1 MIMRMY
7 TIMILSF
14 LLIITSCNSNQNSTS
29 KDTELNSK
37 KEMEVVK
44 GQGVITK
51 VSSQDFESTYSALV
65 EIIHNNPNLKIV
77 AQLDHQANAA
87 SVGLKLNPTRII
99 MFGNPKLGTPLMQ
112 NIQTTGLDLPQK
124 ILVWQDDNDVVK
136 VSYNDPM
143 YLRGRHGIDGK
154 NDLVQKINDALDTIT
169 NNVLSNN

>member
-1 MIMRMY
+1 MRMY
-7 TIMILSF
+7 QIFIGLF
-14 LLIITSCNSNQNSTS
+14 LLVNTSCNSNQNNTS
-29 KDTELNSK
+29 KDAELNAK

-44 GQGVITK
+44 DQGVITK
-51 VSSQDFESTYSALV
+51 VSAQNFESTYTTLV
-65 EIIHNNPNLKIV
+65 EIINNNPNLRIV

-112 NIQTTGLDLPQK
+112 NMQTTGLDLPQK

-154 NDLVQKINDALDTIT
+154 NDLLQKINDALDTIT
-169 NNVLSNN
+169 NSALSNN